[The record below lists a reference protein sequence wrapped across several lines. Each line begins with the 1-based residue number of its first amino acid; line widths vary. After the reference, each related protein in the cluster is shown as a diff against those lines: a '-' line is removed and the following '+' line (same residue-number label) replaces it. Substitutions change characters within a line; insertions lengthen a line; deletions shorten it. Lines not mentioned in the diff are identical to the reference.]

1 MRLLLDTHIWLWSFL
16 EPERLTRRIA
26 SALEDP
32 ENELWLSPISIWE
45 ALILAEKGRIRL
57 VPTPERW
64 IRDALREVQ
73 MLEAGLNREVA
84 LESRS
89 LTIPTQD
96 PADRF
101 IAATARV
108 HELTLVTHDGNLA
121 EIEGVAVL
129 SNRRRTGS

>member
-1 MRLLLDTHIWLWSFL
+1 VRLLLDTHIWLWSFL

>member
-1 MRLLLDTHIWLWSFL
+1 VRLLLDTHIWLWSFL

-45 ALILAEKGRIRL
+45 ALILTEKGRIRL